1 MDPPFQQAAILGVGL
16 IGGSL
21 GLALRERGLARHVV
35 GYSRTAATRRRAVEL
50 GAIDAAAGSPG
61 EAVTGSDLVYLAV
74 PVAGIV
80 PLLAE
85 VAPHLQPGALVTDAG
100 SSKAEICA
108 GAATLDLRGA
118 QFVGGHPMA
127 GSELLGVVHARAD
140 LFAGMAYA
148 VCPAAPAATARLRGL
163 AQALGAEVYELAPD
177 LHDRAV
183 AIVSHLPHLLAAAL
197 MRVATAH
204 ASGGEP
210 VHELSA
216 GSWASATRVAASG
229 PTLWREILA
238 SNRAAVL
245 AALDEL
251 SDTVNEIRT
260 LLAGTRD
267 DELEALLAAMRDEK
281 LRHPGRG
288 GG

>member
-1 MDPPFQQAAILGVGL
+1 MDPPFEQAAILGVGL

-21 GLALRERGLARHVV
+21 GLALRQRGLARRVV
-35 GYSRTAATRRRAVEL
+35 GYSRTASTRHLAVEL
-50 GAIDAAAGSPG
+50 GAIDLAAGSPV
-61 EAVTGSDLVYLAV
+61 EAVAGADLVYLAV
-74 PVAGIV
+74 PVASIV

-85 VAPHLQPGALVTDAG
+85 VAPRLAPGALVTDAG

-108 GAATLDLRGA
+108 GAATLELAGA
-118 QFVGGHPMA
+118 EFVGGHPMA
-127 GSELLGVVHARAD
+127 GSELLGVEHARAD

-148 VCPAAPAATARLRGL
+148 ICPAEPAATARLHRL
-163 AQALGAEVYELAPD
+163 ALALGAEVVELSPD
-177 LHDRAV
+177 EHDRAV
-183 AIVSHLPHLLAAAL
+183 ALVSHLPHLLAAAL
-197 MRVATAH
+197 MRLAATH
-204 ASGGEP
+204 RRRGEP

-229 PTLWREILA
+229 PTLWREVLA

-245 AALDEL
+245 AVLDEL
-251 SDTVNEIRT
+251 GETVAELRAM
-260 LLAGTRD
+260 LAGAQD

-281 LRHPGRG
+281 RRHPGRG